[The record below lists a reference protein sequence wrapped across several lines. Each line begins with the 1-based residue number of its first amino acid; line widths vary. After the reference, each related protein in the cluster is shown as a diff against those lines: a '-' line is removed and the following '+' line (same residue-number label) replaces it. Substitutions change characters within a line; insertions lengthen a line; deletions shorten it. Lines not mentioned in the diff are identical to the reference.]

1 MSEEKNTS
9 PRFDFNKK
17 DGLHILKVFLWSI
30 SSAAVGFIILVLPQL
45 HVPEQYALIAAAII
59 PTVNTALV
67 AAKKFIDDHGK
78 L

>member
-1 MSEEKNTS
+1 MSEEKSTS

-30 SSAAVGFIILVLPQL
+30 SSAAVGFIILLLPQL
-45 HVPEQYALIAAAII
+45 HVPDQYALIAAAII
-59 PTVNTALV
+59 PTVNTTLV
-67 AAKKFIDDHGK
+67 ATKKFIDDHGK

>member
-9 PRFDFNKK
+9 PRFEFNKK
-17 DGLHILKVFLWSI
+17 DLGHILKVFLWSI
-30 SSAAVGFIILVLPQL
+30 LSAAVGYIILVLPQL

-59 PTVNTALV
+59 PMINTTLV